1 MGWAGWILNITILN
15 YTGRVVRELANNI
28 TVGSSDRLVR
38 DGLDGDFQKVQP
50 GIYILNISLFEQTG
64 KRRSMNVAC
73 VLTDRI

>member
-1 MGWAGWILNITILN
+1 MGESGWILNITILN
-15 YTGRVVRELANNI
+15 CAGRIVRKLANNF
-28 TVGSSDRLVR
+28 TVGSSDRLVW

-50 GIYILNISLFEQTG
+50 GIYILNISLFERTG